1 LSDHS
6 EDRAL
11 VEQMLGGDSEA
22 FEAFGDRYFRPIH
35 RFALGRLGGDRELAL
50 EIVQTTL
57 ARALARIESYR
68 GEASLLTWLCACCR
82 NEIRMHFR
90 AKNAAPREVELDEEA
105 PLSRAALG
113 PPPSAD
119 PERDLLGR
127 ETRALVHVALDAVP
141 EHYGRVL
148 EWKYLENL
156 PVQQIAERL
165 TLGTKAAESLL
176 TRARAAFRKVYA
188 ELGAP
193 ALAALAAELEGG
205 PHHE

>member
-1 LSDHS
+1 
-6 EDRAL
+6 
-11 VEQMLGGDSEA
+11 MLGGDSEA
-22 FEAFGDRYFRPIH
+22 FEAFGDRYFRPVY

-68 GEASLLTWLCACCR
+68 GEAALLTWLCACCG

-90 AKNAAPREVELDEEA
+90 ARGTAPQEVELDERTSLA
-105 PLSRAALG
+105 RSGLG
-113 PPPSAD
+113 PQPPAD
-119 PERDLLGR
+119 PERALLGR

-193 ALAALAAELEGG
+193 GIAGLAAELEGG
-205 PHHE
+205 PHHERTRAAT